1 MTEGSQCVL
10 PAMCGVTMQQVLHRI
25 PRVFRVS
32 ASSEAVAKIPRLVV
46 KLRPLP
52 LQSLN
57 HTIP

>member
-1 MTEGSQCVL
+1 MF
-10 PAMCGVTMQQVLHRI
+10 GVTMQQVLHRI

-32 ASSEAVAKIPRLVV
+32 APSEAVAKIPRLVV

-52 LQSLN
+52 LQALN

>member
-1 MTEGSQCVL
+1 
-10 PAMCGVTMQQVLHRI
+10 MQQVLHRI